1 MTRDTSIDLA
11 KALAIASVVLGH
23 ILEARVLADGGMVET
38 VLYRWIYAFHMPF
51 WFLLSGYLYRS
62 AQEPGR
68 FFGKK
73 FVHLMVPYLAWLVV
87 FNGKAIAGLGVN
99 LVRGMTDE
107 KWQFYRDHFY
117 NQAYGGELVGGAQ
130 MVLWFPVCLFFTQ
143 QVANLLF
150 RFVPQPSLRWAIGL
164 IFFVFGYANQFLVPD
179 FRLPLA
185 LNVVAG
191 ALPFFLI
198 GHALRGPWPR
208 WRVPLAL
215 LPVVLVMLGIAI
227 PQWPLHFHM
236 RMAEYGWPLLSTLG
250 ALGTFL
256 GLLQLCRSLARI
268 PWLVRIANP
277 VGEASMTIMYLHVVV
292 LVQLAN
298 IGATSW
304 IFLLIGGVFLPTA
317 LHLVLERISLLRL
330 CFLGA
335 TADKVRSPC
344 AVEVQTAR

>member
-23 ILEARVLADGGMVET
+23 ILEARVLADGGMVTT

-73 FVHLMVPYLAWLVV
+73 LVHLMVPYLAWLVV

-99 LVRGMTDE
+99 LVRGMTGE

-143 QVANLLF
+143 QIANLIF
-150 RFVPQPSLRWAIGL
+150 RFVPQAGMRWGIGIAAFAL
-164 IFFVFGYANQFLVPD
+164 AYANQFLLPD

-198 GHALRGPWPR
+198 GHYLRGPLPR
-208 WRVPLAL
+208 WLGPTTMVLAGF
-215 LPVVLVMLGIAI
+215 VMVGIAV

-236 RMAEYGWPLLSTLG
+236 RMADYGWPVLSTLG
-250 ALGTFL
+250 AVGAFL
-256 GLLQLCRSLARI
+256 ALLRFCRLLTNMPSLARI
-268 PWLVRIANP
+268 AVP
-277 VGEASMTIMYLHVVV
+277 VGGASMTIMYLHVIV
-292 LVQLAN
+292 LVLLATHWTN
-298 IGATSW
+298 AWPVLLAGG
-304 IFLLIGGVFLPTA
+304 IFIPTA
-317 LHLVLERISLLRL
+317 IHFALVKLKPLGWL
-330 CFLGA
+330 FLGTGTTKA
-335 TADKVRSPC
+335 RPGGALL
-344 AVEVQTAR
+344 VQPIR